1 MILESPRE
9 DSIRRRFWV
18 AMLEDGVPACRFLPE
33 IGHERDIRR
42 QCSSI
47 FSKWAVHLAGLEIK
61 PARLEDS
68 QHINSTSIIHYSSNG
83 SSSYACVGETF
94 SLGRRVFVS

>member
-1 MILESPRE
+1 VRTQLGVGFGSPCWKMA
-9 DSIRRRFWV
+9 SRRVVFYPKSV
-18 AMLEDGVPACRFLPE
+18 TSVTSVDNAAASFLS
-33 IGHERDIRR
+33 G
-42 QCSSI
+42 
-47 FSKWAVHLAGLEIK
+47 HLAGLEIK

-83 SSSYACVGETF
+83 SSSCACVGETF